1 MKPVNQSKSLFR
13 GAFILAIAALITK
26 ILSAVYR
33 IPFQN
38 IVGDVGFYIYQQV
51 YPFYGLA
58 MVLATTGFPVVISK
72 LYAERRENN
81 DQEKTRRLLFV
92 AFIILQLL
100 GLICFL
106 ILYLGADYIAF
117 WMNDEQLAIL
127 L

>member
-1 MKPVNQSKSLFR
+1 MKVHNQEKN
-13 GAFILAIAALITK
+13 ILTGTLILTFAALLIK
-26 ILSAVYR
+26 VLSAFYR

-72 LYAERRENN
+72 LYAEQRENN

-100 GLICFL
+100 G
-106 ILYLGADYIAF
+106 
-117 WMNDEQLAIL
+117 
-127 L
+127 

>member
-58 MVLATTGFPVVISK
+58 IVLATTGFPVVISK
-72 LYAERRENN
+72 LYAEQKDKKDN
-81 DQEKTRRLLFV
+81 EKTRRLLFV
-92 AFIILQLL
+92 SYVILQLF
-100 GLICFL
+100 GLLCF
-106 ILYLGADYIAF
+106 
-117 WMNDEQLAIL
+117 
-127 L
+127 